1 MNLLAESS
9 IGSSSAIKM
18 TSTTSTVASNN
29 PTEISY
35 TAIMMSTTTSTQA
48 SQNPSEIPAPD
59 FAAAPHHLSK
69 YEQQIITA
77 VDENR
82 VNAAKLSEDDVI
94 WIDSDTEDSMH
105 SLVEDEESMV
115 NAVKLSE
122 DDVIWID
129 SDTEHSMYSL
139 EVDVTTANWDAIL
152 CLRCRKILP
161 GDAAELPYR
170 NDYDCMYCCK
180 WIFRSPEMTHDRTCP
195 GQFVFRKLNL
205 KCMCHA

>member
-9 IGSSSAIKM
+9 ISYSSAIKM

-48 SQNPSEIPAPD
+48 SQNPSEIPAAD

-69 YEQQIITA
+69 YEQQIIIA

-82 VNAAKLSEDDVI
+82 VNAAKLSEDVI
-94 WIDSDTEDSMH
+94 WIE
-105 SLVEDEESMV
+105 
-115 NAVKLSE
+115 
-122 DDVIWID
+122 
-129 SDTEHSMYSL
+129 SDTEHAINSL
-139 EVDVTTANWDAIL
+139 EVDDTTANWDAIL

-161 GDAAELPYR
+161 GDAAQLPYR
-170 NDYDCMYCCK
+170 NDYDCMYCGK
-180 WIFRSPEMTHDRTCP
+180 WILRSPEMTHDRTCP